1 MTQRNDFD
9 LYDRAMR
16 RIGWIIPALGVVGAI
31 GAAIWKGLGS
41 GAAFLIGAAISYAS
55 FSAWRRF
62 ADSIGPNPKTQ
73 RPALYVLRSL
83 ALVAGAYVIIK
94 LLGLNIAAAALGLLV
109 SGAAAILELVFEL
122 IYAS

>member
-1 MTQRNDFD
+1 MTQPNDSEF
-9 LYDRAMR
+9 YDRAVR
-16 RIGWIIPALGVVGAI
+16 RIGWLIPSLGVAGAI

-55 FSAWRRF
+55 FGAWRRF
-62 ADSIGPNPKTQ
+62 TDAIGPNPKTQ
-73 RPALYVLRSL
+73 KPALYVLRSL
-83 ALVAGAYVIIK
+83 LLMAGAYVIIK
-94 LLGLNIAAAALGLLV
+94 FLGLNIAAAALGLLV

>member
-1 MTQRNDFD
+1 MNPRNESEF
-9 LYDRAMR
+9 YDRAIR
-16 RIGWIIPALGVVGAI
+16 RIGWLIPALGLGGAI
-31 GAAIWKGLGS
+31 GAAIWKGPGS
-41 GAAFLIGAAISYAS
+41 GGAFLIGAAISYTS
-55 FSAWRRF
+55 FGAWRRF
-62 ADSIGPNPKTQ
+62 TDAIGPNPKKQ
-73 RPALYVLRSL
+73 KPALYVLRSL